1 MGDDSR
7 GMSTPRRA
15 DEPRAEGWKAL
26 EVILRRGTKATLQG
40 ISSLMAR
47 EHRLGLVAVMALVGG
62 TLMILA
68 EFLTLFEVRR
78 GPIVVTEQSGGE
90 HHSYALLILGAASLV
105 AALVARSGHWAPAA
119 GVAVLAALALAIAL
133 VADLP
138 DATSSGLTAGARPAE
153 ADPAAGFW
161 VQTVGASLALVGGLA
176 MTYLI
181 RTRAPRG

>member
-1 MGDDSR
+1 
-7 GMSTPRRA
+7 MSTPRRA

-26 EVILRRGTKATLQG
+26 EIVLRSGWKAILRG
-40 ISSLMAR
+40 ISKVLAR
-47 EHRLGLVAVMALVGG
+47 EHRLELVAVIALAGG

-78 GPIVVTEQSGGE
+78 GGVVVTEQSGGE
-90 HHSYALLILGAASLV
+90 HHSYALVILGSASLV
-105 AALVARSGHWAPAA
+105 AVLAARSGHWAPAA

-133 VADLP
+133 IADLP

-153 ADPAAGFW
+153 AEPAAGFW
-161 VQTVGASLALVGGLA
+161 LQTVGASLALVGGLA

-181 RTRAPRG
+181 RKA